1 MCEHSSSYK
10 IQQHRVVQSRGWRVA
25 LSPQLQLRIV
35 KVRYYIENII
45 ICLFIFQIYYITV
58 DIALYLTDVPKQPRI
73 KFPTTKFGEKL
84 RSFNPD
90 WYMTHNWLE
99 YYVNRDAAYC
109 FPCRFSSRLN
119 LPDAP
124 LTKIG
129 FRDWKH
135 ATGQNGRLI
144 EHRKSMAHVEA
155 VHTWEEYKLNLQR
168 GTTINQ
174 SLDKIG
180 MNVIK
185 ENCHF

>member
-1 MCEHSSSYK
+1 M
-10 IQQHRVVQSRGWRVA
+10 
-25 LSPQLQLRIV
+25 P
-35 KVRYYIENII
+35 
-45 ICLFIFQIYYITV
+45 FIFQIYYITV
-58 DIALYLTDVPKQPRI
+58 DIALYLTDVPKEPRI
-73 KFPTTKFGEKL
+73 KFPTSKFGEKF

-90 WYMTHNWLE
+90 WYMNHNWLE
-99 YYVNRDAAYC
+99 YSVNRDAAFC
-109 FPCRFSSRLN
+109 FPCRWFSSRLN
-119 LPDAP
+119 RPDVP
-124 LTKIG
+124 FTKIG

-180 MNVIK
+180 MNLIK
-185 ENCHF
+185 ENRHYIKTISEIILLCARQDIALKGHVD